1 MNMLPSRVFFDDLF
15 DDLDKTRFTNLDNMM
30 KCDIYEKDGEYNIE
44 VDVPGFN
51 KEDIKMKL
59 ADGYITITAEHN
71 EEEKEEEDKKYIR
84 RERKYSS
91 RCERKF
97 YVGDIDENEV
107 KAKFKDGTLKI
118 VVPKE
123 KEKAPEKFIDIN

>member
-1 MNMLPSRVFFDDLF
+1 MNMLPSRIFFDDLF
-15 DDLDKTRFTNLDNMM
+15 DDLETPRFKNLESMM
-30 KCDIYEKDGEYNIE
+30 KCDIYEKDGLYNIE
-44 VDVPGFN
+44 VDVPGFK

-71 EEEKEEEDKKYIR
+71 EEEKDDEDKKYIR

-97 YVGDIDENEV
+97 YVGDVDETEI
-107 KAKFKDGTLKI
+107 KAKFKDGTLTI

-123 KEKAPEKFIDIN
+123 KAKAAEKFIDIN

>member
-15 DDLDKTRFTNLDNMM
+15 DDLETPRFKMQESMM

-44 VDVPGFN
+44 VDVPGFK

-59 ADGYITITAEHN
+59 SDGYITITAESTV
-71 EEEKEEEDKKYIR
+71 EEKDEDKKYIR
-84 RERKYSS
+84 RERTSTTK
-91 RCERKF
+91 CERKF
-97 YVGDIDENEV
+97 CVGDVDEKSI

-118 VVPKE
+118 TVPKE
-123 KEKAPEKFIDIN
+123 QEKASEKFIDID